1 VSLAQR
7 LWVDNA
13 DLAGRALA
21 HPFVRGVADGSLPR
35 QVFSGYVAQDAFFL
49 EAFARAYALALAAS
63 PDTET
68 VLAFAGLIAGVRD
81 ELSMH
86 AAYTARW
93 GVDPSTTSPAGA
105 TLAYTEF
112 AGDGGDRH
120 RRAGVR
126 SNDTVHAPVRTSR
139 TVVGRRGGCRGQPL
153 RLVGHGVCRPC
164 VRRPRG
170 PARGAAR
177 CTRDRHPGSAGGI
190 RPGDA
195 AGACLL
201 RRRIYPD
208 TAPASMTSA
217 SRSDPYARH
226 CTHLDSL

>member
-21 HPFVRGVADGSLPR
+21 HSFVRGVADGSLPR
-35 QVFSGYVAQDAFFL
+35 EVFSGYVAQDAFFL

-86 AAYTARW
+86 AAYAARW
-93 GVDPSTTSPAGA
+93 GVDPSTTSPAEA

-112 AGDGGDRH
+112 LLATAATGTVGLVCAAMTPCMRLYAHLGQSLAVEGVAADHSSTPRMRVSLPAKESQWPSP
-120 RRAGVR
+120 RRSSYSGM
-126 SNDTVHAPVRTSR
+126 
-139 TVVGRRGGCRGQPL
+139 QP
-153 RLVGHGVCRPC
+153 RAAAS
-164 VRRPRG
+164 
-170 PARGAAR
+170 PAAA
-177 CTRDRHPGSAGGI
+177 
-190 RPGDA
+190 
-195 AGACLL
+195 
-201 RRRIYPD
+201 
-208 TAPASMTSA
+208 SA
-217 SRSDPYARH
+217 S
-226 CTHLDSL
+226 